1 MAAIHLTNDSFEKEV
16 LKSDVPVLVDF
27 WATWC
32 GPCRMVAPA
41 VDKLSDE
48 VAGTAKVAKLDV
60 DECGEIAQKF
70 GVTSIPTFIVFK
82 NGEPVE
88 RAMGAMPLAKLK
100 DLLIK

>member
-1 MAAIHLTNDSFEKEV
+1 MSAIHLTNENFEKEV
-16 LKSDVPVLVDF
+16 LQSNIPVFVDF

-32 GPCRMVAPA
+32 GPCRMVAPS

-60 DECGEIAQKF
+60 DECGEIAQKY

-82 NGEPVE
+82 NGQVANK
-88 RAMGAMPLAKLK
+88 AMGAMPLSKLK
-100 DLLIK
+100 ELINS